1 MVPMTASISRH
12 FSIALQYI
20 IQALKMRLEYR
31 ADFFI
36 ECVAA
41 LMQQAAGL
49 LMLIFLF
56 QNIQGLKE
64 WRWEEVLFIHGF
76 SLLPRAFFD
85 AFAMGLYGFSDKYIV
100 QGEMDRCLLRPLST
114 LFQVMLE
121 GFSLD
126 FIADLVLGICIITYA
141 SIKLGHSWDVYQA
154 LWVMAFIFGGWGVLT
169 GVFVSLTSMA
179 FWSSDRLAV
188 VPPIYNLLEFA
199 RFPLN
204 IFNKF
209 VSFLLTFVVPF
220 GFLGYYPCSALL
232 GKGEQSW
239 LAFAAP
245 LAGVLSLLVAGMLWK
260 RGLKKYSGAGS

>member
-1 MVPMTASISRH
+1 MTASISRH
-12 FSIALQYI
+12 LGIAFQYI
-20 IQALKMRLEYR
+20 LQALKMRLEYR

-49 LMLIFLF
+49 LMLLFLF
-56 QNIQGLKE
+56 RNISGLKE

-76 SLLPRAFFD
+76 SLLPRSFFD

-126 FIADLVLGICIITYA
+126 FIADLILGLSILTYA
-141 SIKLGHSWDVYQA
+141 SIKLGHSWDAIQV

-179 FWSSDRLAV
+179 FWSQDRLAV
-188 VPPIYNLLEFA
+188 VPPVYNLLEFS

-204 IFNKF
+204 IFNKL
-209 VSFLLTFVVPF
+209 VSFLLTFIIPF
-220 GFLGYYPCSALL
+220 GFLSYYPSSALL
-232 GKGEQSW
+232 GKGEMTW
-239 LAFAAP
+239 LAFASP
-245 LAGVLSLLVAGMLWK
+245 LAGLICLLVAGLLWK
-260 RGLKKYSGAGS
+260 KGLQKYSGAGS